1 MMEGSANGSSSR
13 CSTSG
18 ISVSAELAVIR
29 AKSFRPGAR
38 MLGLI
43 KRRFIEP
50 DCKSGDGTGLFVLTG
65 PGKNCAGI
73 NSATQKQSQRYVADE
88 APFGRF
94 NQKHT

>member
-1 MMEGSANGSSSR
+1 MMEGLANGSSSR

-29 AKSFRPGAR
+29 AKSFRHGAR

-50 DCKSGDGTGLFVLTG
+50 DCKSGDGTGLYVLTG
-65 PGKNCAGI
+65 PGEL
-73 NSATQKQSQRYVADE
+73 RW
-88 APFGRF
+88 
-94 NQKHT
+94 NQFRHSKTVPKVRR